1 MSAFWEQLVGA
12 EREAEDAER
21 YDAVFPRNAQCVH
34 FPQDEGV
41 VQLEIESTTSARVFA
56 EVRGQR
62 VAGAERRIRLTE
74 DESPFGNGLRVWGGI
89 LALAAS
95 LDWHKPSRRQSPG

>member
-1 MSAFWEQLVGA
+1 MGAIWEPWDGA
-12 EREAEDAER
+12 ERELEHAER
-21 YDAVFPRNAQCVH
+21 YDSVFGQCVH
-34 FPQDEGV
+34 FPQDDGV

-56 EVRGQR
+56 EVRGRR

-89 LALAAS
+89 LALAVS
-95 LDWHKPSRRQSPG
+95 LDWHKPSRP

>member
-12 EREAEDAER
+12 ERETDDADR
-21 YDAVFPRNAQCVH
+21 YDAVFNRNGQCVH
-34 FPQDEGV
+34 FPQDDGV
-41 VQLEIESTTSARVFA
+41 VQLQIESTTSARVFA

-95 LDWHKPSRRQSPG
+95 LDWHKPSRPHRQG